1 MSAVGVCVASSVSV
15 SRIIVGLDVG
25 VIVGVGVAQA
35 ESIPEIIKTQR
46 KTGHFILKRFFKVVI
61 EILNP
66 FCP

>member
-1 MSAVGVCVASSVSV
+1 
-15 SRIIVGLDVG
+15 
-25 VIVGVGVAQA
+25 VGVGVAQA